1 MTTLTTLV
9 CSIKVCITDKIQTT
23 FSQKT
28 DQIQTNSPEN
38 TDQNL
43 NCHSKECKTQKRDI
57 LC

>member
-1 MTTLTTLV
+1 MT
-9 CSIKVCITDKIQTT
+9 DQIQNT

-43 NCHSKECKTQKRDI
+43 KCHNEECKTEKRDI